1 MVLGAND
8 KNNGGGY
15 SIEDILEEVRR
26 MRKDQGSRPKGGDKP
41 NSGTSPQSS
50 ATDNAGTGSNAG
62 SGAGGTTG
70 RQPGDTAKNYG
81 NTSGAR
87 NGSGGSIHKS
97 DESAAQD
104 RQSADKRPL
113 KPQEKSDFSLPQP
126 TGAENAHQRDTEVT
140 RPPKTDKGQT
150 DGPPKTGIR
159 RLDRFLVSGGS
170 HTWDS
175 NASSGIAPHA
185 LTPDELMKSL
195 QQEQGGRRHIGGDDD
210 SRIMRRTALEGLI
223 NSSDDDGSKS
233 RKDRREKISGRI
245 RNSGAAGESENKN
258 GNGQSLSNQPPYG
271 AQANRSGQSDSGA
284 GTGRNLSRT
293 GYNSS
298 GYSANGAESR
308 TSGGERTESGAF
320 GATQEFRSVK
330 NGESVHERTAGERA
344 DTVKTPGMSGTA
356 GMGNERERSFTRPAS
371 SKIPYGGL
379 DYGLPL
385 VDDEKDYNT
394 IGDAQ
399 HIRLGLDRKK
409 SRLGL
414 RSVLTFILFCFSAL
428 LAVFDFIGY
437 PFNGITPDIYLL
449 INIGVLAVAAILNI
463 TDIIK
468 VFKLFILRATAASAS
483 ALAVIAALANA
494 IVLYFTDSAPAG
506 GYQLFTAAAMLALF
520 FTVLAEYINIS
531 RVRSNFEIIAN
542 VDEKSAAFTMDDEYA
557 QALAGN
563 EELGGALVCGFKKA
577 VNIRGFLKN
586 SFKDDP
592 TDSVCSVL
600 TPVILLVAVV
610 AALMM
615 SVLNRSVS
623 ASITVFTSVITVS
636 VPLSSALL
644 TAMQLSSAS
653 KKLREEFGTI
663 AGYSTVE
670 QYKDVNAV
678 MLGST
683 DLFPS
688 GSVHLHSIK
697 NFGTVEV
704 DKAILMAA
712 AAAVASGGTLADL
725 FDSVIEGRHGI
736 LPRVNAIRY
745 ESGRGVVASISGA
758 EIKLGSRGMMEHYA
772 IPVPSAAAERKINQR
787 GAYALYLSVGKN
799 LAAMF
804 IVSYDADDDIADR
817 LSDLVHTGVNL
828 IIHTRDPLITSGML
842 SQSFKIPEEC
852 VRILDDETGKIYRA
866 VSKASGDFS
875 STIIGRGNISS
886 LCHAL
891 VACFKLNGN
900 INFGRVAQLVAIIM
914 AAAVAL
920 FVSFSYGVSSFGGI
934 HLLIYQLACALIII
948 GGTSMRRV

>member
-70 RQPGDTAKNYG
+70 RQPGDTAKNFG
-81 NTSGAR
+81 NTPGAQH
-87 NGSGGSIHKS
+87 GSGSSIHKS
-97 DESAAQD
+97 DESAAQG
-104 RQSADKRPL
+104 RQPADNRPS
-113 KPQEKSDFSLPQP
+113 KPHEEKSDFSAPQP
-126 TGAENAHQRDTEVT
+126 TSSENVPQRETKAP
-140 RPPKTDKGQT
+140 RPPKTDKGHT
-150 DGPPKTGIR
+150 DDPPKTGIR

-195 QQEQGGRRHIGGDDD
+195 QQEQGGGRHISGDDD

-223 NSSDDDGSKS
+223 NSSDEDGRKG
-233 RKDRREKISGRI
+233 RKDRREKSSGRI
-245 RNSGAAGESENKN
+245 RNSGAAGESENIS
-258 GNGQSLSNQPPYG
+258 GQNRANRPLYG
-271 AQANRSGQSDSGA
+271 TQANQSGQPEGGA
-284 GTGRNLSRT
+284 GPGRHLSRT
-293 GYNSS
+293 GYNNS
-298 GYSANGAESR
+298 GYSTNGAESR
-308 TSGGERTESGAF
+308 TSGGERTAPGAV
-320 GATQEFRSVK
+320 GATQEFRSVR

-344 DTVKTPGMSGTA
+344 GTVKAPGMSGAA

-371 SKIPYGGL
+371 SKIPSGGL

-399 HIRLGLDRKK
+399 HIRLGLDRRK

-437 PFNGITPDIYLL
+437 PFDGITPDIYLL
-449 INIGVLAVAAILNI
+449 INIGVLAVAAIVNI

-468 VFKLFILRATAASAS
+468 VFKLFILKATAASAS